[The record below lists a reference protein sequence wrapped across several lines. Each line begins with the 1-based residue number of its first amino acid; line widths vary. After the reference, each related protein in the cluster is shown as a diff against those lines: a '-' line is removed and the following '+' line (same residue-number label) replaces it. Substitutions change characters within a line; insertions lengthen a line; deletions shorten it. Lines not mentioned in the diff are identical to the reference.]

1 MTLKIV
7 RIPVLS
13 DNYIWLVHEPESGET
28 MVVDPAVADAP
39 LAEAEKRGWKITQI
53 WNTHWH
59 PDHTGGN
66 ADIQAATGCHITG
79 PEAEKERIP
88 TLDTMVKEG
97 DTVSLGD
104 VVADVIDVPAHT
116 AGHIAFHIPSEN
128 VVFVG
133 DTLFMP
139 DYGTARCDFPGGD
152 ARVLYQSIQKVLAL
166 PPETRI
172 FLCHD
177 YKAPDRDEYQHMTT
191 VAEQRQANVHVHD
204 GVSEEEFVKMRT
216 ERDAT
221 LDMPRLILPSVQVNM
236 RAGHMPPAEDNG
248 QVYLKV
254 PVNLF

>member
-1 MTLKIV
+1 MTLEIV

-13 DNYIWLVHEPESGET
+13 DNYIWLVHEPDSGET

-66 ADIQAATGCHITG
+66 ADIKAATDCHITG

-97 DTVSLGD
+97 DTAKLGD
-104 VVADVIDVPAHT
+104 VVANVIDVPAHT

-133 DTLFMP
+133 DTLFAMGCGRLFEGTPAQMFDNMRKLEQLP
-139 DYGTARCDFPGGD
+139 DKT
-152 ARVLYQSIQKVLAL
+152 KVYCAHEYTQANGEYALVAEPDNLAL
-166 PPETRI
+166 KERMAEVMTLR
-172 FLCHD
+172 
-177 YKAPDRDEYQHMTT
+177 DRGEATVPTT
-191 VAEQRQANVHVHD
+191 IALEKSTNP
-204 GVSEEEFVKMRT
+204 F
-216 ERDAT
+216 
-221 LDMPRLILPSVQVNM
+221 M
-236 RAGHMPPAEDNG
+236 RAASVDELAARREAKDN
-248 QVYLKV
+248 
-254 PVNLF
+254 F